1 MYIYIYLHDVLLYL
15 DDGEGMKHHKVP
27 PVHACTCFESDVFP
41 ERPTERG
48 YCKGKFLHTQTTSPK
63 QSLTTMIRDTS
74 VVAKLMQM
82 VDANGGCANG
92 GCKWFFGWKVFPSS
106 EFFRSIFSVETSDPE
121 FKTLSGLPTD
131 LNIHHQ
137 HPITH
142 FWPQLELGCRLKE
155 GVPTI
160 CFIQTYLKLISTTLI
175 ISIRFLSKWRLLDSR
190 SYTTDI
196 ICWVHWCSLC
206 RGFLLL
212 LIWMIVP
219 PYLVQSDLY
228 RRQTCSS
235 KNGDLVFQLCPFLT
249 KHIWG
254 YLVFHLARCLVPNP
268 VLDFLEKPMSTHKL
282 FLSSANQRSC
292 SYEELDSCISCA
304 STKIVALGWCSQKD
318 PQTSSNCFDVR
329 DIVSVAVA

>member
-1 MYIYIYLHDVLLYL
+1 MV
-15 DDGEGMKHHKVP
+15 
-27 PVHACTCFESDVFP
+27 ES
-41 ERPTERG
+41 
-48 YCKGKFLHTQTTSPK
+48 
-63 QSLTTMIRDTS
+63 
-74 VVAKLMQM
+74 
-82 VDANGGCANG
+82 ANG
-92 GCKWFFGWKVFPSS
+92 GCKWWKHSRFFGWKVFSS
-106 EFFRSIFSVETSDPE
+106 SVFLGPFFRLKLQTQSSRGWVDYQPTWTS
-121 FKTLSGLPTD
+121 
-131 LNIHHQ
+131 
-137 HPITH
+137 ITH
-142 FWPQLELGCRLKE
+142 IPSPIPCLNWSWDVAWERGSRNLFYP
-155 GVPTI
+155 
-160 CFIQTYLKLISTTLI
+160 YLKLISTTLI
-175 ISIRFLSKWRLLDSR
+175 TSIRFLSKWRLLDSR

-206 RGFLLL
+206 RDFLLL

-219 PYLVQSDLY
+219 PYLVQLDLY

-304 STKIVALGWCSQKD
+304 STNIVALGWCSQKD
-318 PQTSSNCFDVR
+318 PHKHPQTVLMSGILWGWQSYSNISWHGQWILIIRFMR
-329 DIVSVAVA
+329 YTQA